1 MLHPASKST
10 QRAVDAGQTCMK
22 HEREREREREDYL
35 RTVLLQSKKRF
46 KRGGLDH
53 RICQRETNGMNKN
66 EIVRIKTPWYAHKVL
81 CWHDMMNDNAWNPSI
96 ERNVSKRG
104 CKSWTYPDFPHH
116 VQTKEKERCRLPR
129 GRQANSNIVGGRRRR
144 TKRKEMAGKRGR
156 NGRRTRRPRRSLSD
170 LEKVIKKVVR

>member
-1 MLHPASKST
+1 MRDRLVWKT
-10 QRAVDAGQTCMK
+10 KDRQ
-22 HEREREREREDYL
+22 REREREDYM

-46 KRGGLDH
+46 KRGGLNH

-81 CWHDMMNDNAWNPSI
+81 CWHDMMNDNAWKPFI

-104 CKSWTYPDFPHH
+104 CKSWTYPDFPDH

-144 TKRKEMAGKRGR
+144 TKRKEMAGKKWEE
-156 NGRRTRRPRRSLSD
+156 RTSKKNDQGDPL
-170 LEKVIKKVVR
+170 VISRKSSKKSWDKRDSVG

>member
-1 MLHPASKST
+1 MRDRLVWKT
-10 QRAVDAGQTCMK
+10 KDRQ
-22 HEREREREREDYL
+22 REREREDYM

-46 KRGGLDH
+46 KRGGLNH

-81 CWHDMMNDNAWNPSI
+81 CWHDMMNDNAWKPFI

-144 TKRKEMAGKRGR
+144 TKRKEMAGKKWEE
-156 NGRRTRRPRRSLSD
+156 RTSKKNDQGDPL
-170 LEKVIKKVVR
+170 VISRKSSKKSWDKRDSVG